1 MRPEILTLIYSLI
14 LCLVC
19 TVVSSG
25 VSVCSTDGMSIR
37 GGEYSLSNGSNVG
50 SELLYHCPDGY
61 YPYPK
66 RMHRCL
72 GNNRWSPS
80 PSRRGSECRVMTCP
94 DPSELRNGEVSPG
107 LLRYVVGDQTT
118 YECHDGY
125 AFAGSASRVC
135 QSNGKWSG
143 DTPIC
148 DHGSGHCRDPG
159 VPPGAKR
166 NGNMLDIG
174 DRVSYECSLG
184 LMLLGSKE
192 RICLEGGDWSGT
204 EPVCYSKN
212 YYDTPEEVSKYF
224 STSLENR
231 LAISGLD
238 DNTDGQQVQRSIQM
252 RQGGKLHIYIA
263 LDNSGSISRDNFT
276 VAKNCVTALIN
287 QISFFEVIPRYGIL
301 SFASEVN
308 EIVDI
313 FSPSSHSDM
322 VLQNLNNVT
331 YGKLNGT
338 GSNLSKVFKKI
349 HEKMAVFKE
358 RNELEDTQQAIIMF
372 TDGKTNMGGSAEP
385 TVIRIRNLM
394 EEIHGKDWQKYL
406 DIYVFGVGAEMNEE
420 EINKLVSKKSS
431 EKHFYKLRDDTK
443 LTSLFKMI
451 INESNSVNLCG
462 LSWDR
467 DGDDSTTSK
476 RQEYPW
482 VVTISVLVGNEH
494 SSCMGALVTPR
505 FVLTAA
511 HCFREKQI
519 DMIKV
524 KVSDQEDMTLEQK
537 PIIHPEYNVFK
548 KKDKGVS
555 EFYDYDVAL
564 LKLNSDVKRSK
575 YIRPICIP
583 CTVSSIRASGLHT
596 STTCKA
602 QEEFLLNQ
610 NSVPA
615 RFMSEWKG
623 QMYEKDVQIKL
634 KEKRESC
641 IKDAEEA
648 EGIKNY
654 KEAVTKNFLCTGGT
668 DDKVE
673 DIACKGDSGGALY
686 LKNLKRRIQVGVI
699 SWGVKDLCMGNNIPK
714 PLSTATTRDYHIN
727 LFRMQKFLKEH
738 LGEKKNETN
747 YEPLKFVD

>member
-14 LCLVC
+14 LCIVS

-66 RMHRCL
+66 LMHRCL
-72 GNNRWSPS
+72 GHNRWSPS

-94 DPSELRNGEVSPG
+94 DPSELRNGEVSPV
-107 LLRYVVGDQTT
+107 LLQYVVGAQTT

-174 DRVSYECSLG
+174 DRVTYECSLG

-231 LAISGLD
+231 LALSGLD

-263 LDNSGSISRDNFT
+263 LDNSGSISKDNFT
-276 VAKNCVTALIN
+276 VAKNCVKALIN

-301 SFASEVN
+301 TFASEVN

-322 VLQNLNNVT
+322 VLQNLNNDT

-338 GSNLSKVFKKI
+338 GSNLSRVFKKI
-349 HEKMAVFKE
+349 LEKMAVFKE

-372 TDGKTNMGGSAEP
+372 TDGNTNMGGSAEP

-394 EEIHGKDWQKYL
+394 EGIHGKDWQKYL
-406 DIYVFGVGAEMNEE
+406 D
-420 EINKLVSKKSS
+420 
-431 EKHFYKLRDDTK
+431 
-443 LTSLFKMI
+443 
-451 INESNSVNLCG
+451 ESNSVNLCG

-511 HCFREKQI
+511 HCFRDKQI

-524 KVSDQEDMTLEQK
+524 KVFDQEDMTLEQK
-537 PIIHPEYNVFK
+537 PIIHPDYDVFK

-564 LKLNSDVKRSK
+564 LKLSSDVQRSK

-583 CTVSSIRASGLHT
+583 CTISSIRASGLHT

-668 DDKVE
+668 EDKVE

-699 SWGVKDLCMGNNIPK
+699 SWGVKDLCMGNIPK

>member
-1 MRPEILTLIYSLI
+1 MRPEMLTLIYSLI
-14 LCLVC
+14 LCIVS

-66 RMHRCL
+66 LMHRCL
-72 GNNRWSPS
+72 GHNRWSPS
-80 PSRRGSECRVMTCP
+80 PSRRGSECRGTKLTMIQKTILPMLDYGDVIYRLAVMTCP
-94 DPSELRNGEVSPG
+94 DPSELRNGEVSPV
-107 LLRYVVGDQTT
+107 LLQYVVGAQTT

-174 DRVSYECSLG
+174 DRVTYECSLG

-238 DNTDGQQVQRSIQM
+238 DN
-252 RQGGKLHIYIA
+252 
-263 LDNSGSISRDNFT
+263 N
-276 VAKNCVTALIN
+276 
-287 QISFFEVIPRYGIL
+287 
-301 SFASEVN
+301 
-308 EIVDI
+308 
-313 FSPSSHSDM
+313 
-322 VLQNLNNVT
+322 
-331 YGKLNGT
+331 
-338 GSNLSKVFKKI
+338 
-349 HEKMAVFKE
+349 
-358 RNELEDTQQAIIMF
+358 
-372 TDGKTNMGGSAEP
+372 
-385 TVIRIRNLM
+385 
-394 EEIHGKDWQKYL
+394 
-406 DIYVFGVGAEMNEE
+406 IYVFGVGAKMNEE

-451 INESNSVNLCG
+451 IDESNSVDLCG

-511 HCFREKQI
+511 HCFRDKQI

-524 KVSDQEDMTLEQK
+524 KVFDQEDMTLEQK
-537 PIIHPEYNVFK
+537 PIIHPDYDVFK

-564 LKLNSDVKRSK
+564 LKLSSDVQRSK

-583 CTVSSIRASGLHT
+583 CTISSIRASGLHT

-668 DDKVE
+668 EDKVE

-699 SWGVKDLCMGNNIPK
+699 SWGVKDLCMGNIPK

>member
-14 LCLVC
+14 LCIVS

-66 RMHRCL
+66 LMHRCL
-72 GNNRWSPS
+72 GHNRWSPS

-94 DPSELRNGEVSPG
+94 DPSELRNGEVSPV
-107 LLRYVVGDQTT
+107 LLQYVVGAQTT

-174 DRVSYECSLG
+174 DRVTYECSLG

-231 LAISGLD
+231 LALSGLD

-263 LDNSGSISRDNFT
+263 LDNSGSITRDNFT
-276 VAKNCVTALIN
+276 VAKDCVKALIN
-287 QISFFEVIPRYGIL
+287 QISFFEVTPRYGIL
-301 SFASEVN
+301 TFASEVN

-331 YGKLNGT
+331 
-338 GSNLSKVFKKI
+338 
-349 HEKMAVFKE
+349 H
-358 RNELEDTQQAIIMF
+358 
-372 TDGKTNMGGSAEP
+372 GKTNMGGSAEP

-394 EEIHGKDWQKYL
+394 EGIHGKDWQKYL
-406 DIYVFGVGAEMNEE
+406 DIYVFGVGAEINEE

-451 INESNSVNLCG
+451 IDESNSVDLCG

-467 DGDDSTTSK
+467 DDDDSTTSK

-482 VVTISVLVGNEH
+482 VVTISVLVGNVH

-511 HCFREKQI
+511 HCFRDKQI

-524 KVSDQEDMTLEQK
+524 KVFDQEDMTLEQK
-537 PIIHPEYNVFK
+537 PIIHPDYDVFK

-564 LKLNSDVKRSK
+564 LKLSSDVQRSK

-583 CTVSSIRASGLHT
+583 CTISSIRASGLHT

-615 RFMSEWKG
+615 RFMSECKG

-648 EGIKNY
+648 EGITNY

-668 DDKVE
+668 EDKVE

-686 LKNLKRRIQVGVI
+686 LKNIKRRIQVGVI
-699 SWGVKDLCMGNNIPK
+699 SWGVKDLCMGNIPK
-714 PLSTATTRDYHIN
+714 PPSTATTRDYHIN

-738 LGEKKNETN
+738 LGEKKNEIN

>member
-14 LCLVC
+14 LCIVS

-66 RMHRCL
+66 LMHRCL
-72 GNNRWSPS
+72 GHNRWSPS

-94 DPSELRNGEVSPG
+94 DPSELRNGEVSPV
-107 LLRYVVGDQTT
+107 LLQYVVGAQTT

-174 DRVSYECSLG
+174 DRVTYECSLG

-231 LAISGLD
+231 LALSGLD

-263 LDNSGSISRDNFT
+263 LDNSGSITRDNFT
-276 VAKNCVTALIN
+276 VAKDCVKALIN
-287 QISFFEVIPRYGIL
+287 QISFFEVTPRYGIL
-301 SFASEVN
+301 TFASEVN

-331 YGKLNGT
+331 HGKLNGT
-338 GSNLSKVFKKI
+338 GSNLSRVFKKI
-349 HEKMAVFKE
+349 LTKMAVFKE

-394 EEIHGKDWQKYL
+394 EGIHGKDWQKYL
-406 DIYVFGVGAEMNEE
+406 D
-420 EINKLVSKKSS
+420 
-431 EKHFYKLRDDTK
+431 
-443 LTSLFKMI
+443 
-451 INESNSVNLCG
+451 ESNSVDLCG

-467 DGDDSTTSK
+467 DDDDSTTSK

-482 VVTISVLVGNEH
+482 VVTISVLVGNVH

-511 HCFREKQI
+511 HCFRDKQI

-524 KVSDQEDMTLEQK
+524 KVFDQEDMTLEQK
-537 PIIHPEYNVFK
+537 PIIHPDYDVFK

-564 LKLNSDVKRSK
+564 LKLSSDVQRSK

-583 CTVSSIRASGLHT
+583 CTISSIRASGLHT

-615 RFMSEWKG
+615 RFMSECKG

-648 EGIKNY
+648 EGITNY

-668 DDKVE
+668 EDKVE

-686 LKNLKRRIQVGVI
+686 LKNIKRRIQVGVI
-699 SWGVKDLCMGNNIPK
+699 SWGVKDLCMGNIPK
-714 PLSTATTRDYHIN
+714 PPSTATTRDYHIN

-738 LGEKKNETN
+738 LGEKKNEIN

>member
-1 MRPEILTLIYSLI
+1 MRPEMLTLIYSLI
-14 LCLVC
+14 LCIVS

-66 RMHRCL
+66 LMHRCL
-72 GNNRWSPS
+72 GHNRWSPS
-80 PSRRGSECRVMTCP
+80 PSRQGSECRVMTCP
-94 DPSELRNGEVSPG
+94 DPSELRNGEVSPV
-107 LLRYVVGDQTT
+107 LLQYVVGAQTT

-174 DRVSYECSLG
+174 DRVIYQCSLG

-231 LAISGLD
+231 LALSGLD

-263 LDNSGSISRDNFT
+263 LDNSGSISRDKFT
-276 VAKNCVTALIN
+276 VAKDCVKALIN

-301 SFASEVN
+301 TFASEVN

-338 GSNLSKVFKKI
+338 GSNLSRVFKKI
-349 HEKMAVFKE
+349 LEKMAVFKE

-394 EEIHGKDWQKYL
+394 EGIHGEDWQTYL
-406 DIYVFGVGAEMNEE
+406 D
-420 EINKLVSKKSS
+420 
-431 EKHFYKLRDDTK
+431 
-443 LTSLFKMI
+443 
-451 INESNSVNLCG
+451 ESNSVDLCG

-482 VVTISVLVGNEH
+482 VVTISVLVRNEH

-511 HCFREKQI
+511 HCFRDKQI

-524 KVSDQEDMTLEQK
+524 KVFDQEEMTLEQK
-537 PIIHPEYNVFK
+537 PIIHPDYDVIK

-564 LKLNSDVKRSK
+564 LKLSSDVQMSK

-583 CTVSSIRASGLHT
+583 CTISSIRASGLHT

-648 EGIKNY
+648 EGITNY

-668 DDKVE
+668 EDKVE

-699 SWGVKDLCMGNNIPK
+699 SWGVKDLCMGNIPK

-727 LFRMQKFLKEH
+727 LFRMQEFLKEH
-738 LGEKKNETN
+738 LGEKKEETN

>member
-14 LCLVC
+14 LCIVS

-66 RMHRCL
+66 LMHRCL
-72 GNNRWSPS
+72 GHNRWSPS

-94 DPSELRNGEVSPG
+94 DPSELRNGEVSPV
-107 LLRYVVGDQTT
+107 LLQYVVGAQTT

-174 DRVSYECSLG
+174 DRVTYECSLG

-231 LAISGLD
+231 LALSGLD

-263 LDNSGSISRDNFT
+263 LDNSGSITRDNFT
-276 VAKNCVTALIN
+276 VAKDCVKALIN
-287 QISFFEVIPRYGIL
+287 QISFFEVTPRYGIL
-301 SFASEVN
+301 TFASEVN

-331 YGKLNGT
+331 HGKLNGT
-338 GSNLSKVFKKI
+338 GSNLSRVFKKI
-349 HEKMAVFKE
+349 LTKMAVFKE

-372 TDGKTNMGGSAEP
+372 TDGN
-385 TVIRIRNLM
+385 VVVCV
-394 EEIHGKDWQKYL
+394 YL
-406 DIYVFGVGAEMNEE
+406 VLLSLWGTEH
-420 EINKLVSKKSS
+420 KSS
-431 EKHFYKLRDDTK
+431 
-443 LTSLFKMI
+443 
-451 INESNSVNLCG
+451 
-462 LSWDR
+462 
-467 DGDDSTTSK
+467 
-476 RQEYPW
+476 Q
-482 VVTISVLVGNEH
+482 LVGTFPGPH
-494 SSCMGALVTPR
+494 
-505 FVLTAA
+505 
-511 HCFREKQI
+511 
-519 DMIKV
+519 
-524 KVSDQEDMTLEQK
+524 
-537 PIIHPEYNVFK
+537 K
-548 KKDKGVS
+548 KK
-555 EFYDYDVAL
+555 
-564 LKLNSDVKRSK
+564 
-575 YIRPICIP
+575 
-583 CTVSSIRASGLHT
+583 
-596 STTCKA
+596 
-602 QEEFLLNQ
+602 
-610 NSVPA
+610 
-615 RFMSEWKG
+615 
-623 QMYEKDVQIKL
+623 
-634 KEKRESC
+634 
-641 IKDAEEA
+641 
-648 EGIKNY
+648 
-654 KEAVTKNFLCTGGT
+654 
-668 DDKVE
+668 
-673 DIACKGDSGGALY
+673 
-686 LKNLKRRIQVGVI
+686 
-699 SWGVKDLCMGNNIPK
+699 
-714 PLSTATTRDYHIN
+714 
-727 LFRMQKFLKEH
+727 
-738 LGEKKNETN
+738 
-747 YEPLKFVD
+747 

>member
-1 MRPEILTLIYSLI
+1 MGPEILTLIYSLI

-19 TVVSSG
+19 TALSVLSSG

-72 GNNRWSPS
+72 GHNRWSPS

-94 DPSELRNGEVSPG
+94 DPSVLRNGEVSPV
-107 LLRYVVGDQTT
+107 LLQYVVGNQTT

-135 QSNGKWSG
+135 KSNGKWSG

-174 DRVSYECSLG
+174 DRVTYECSLG

-204 EPVCYSKN
+204 EPVCYSKH

-276 VAKNCVTALIN
+276 VAKNCVKALIN

-313 FSPSSHSDM
+313 FSPYSHSDM

-338 GSNLSKVFKKI
+338 GSNLSRVFKRI
-349 HEKMAVFKE
+349 HGKMAVFKE

-372 TDGKTNMGGSAEP
+372 TDGNVVVCKTNMGGSAEP

-451 INESNSVNLCG
+451 IDESNSVGLCG

-467 DGDDSTTSK
+467 DGDDSTSSK

-482 VVTISVLVGNEH
+482 VVTISVEVGNEH

-519 DMIKV
+519 DRIKV
-524 KVSDQEDMTLEQK
+524 KVFNQE
-537 PIIHPEYNVFK
+537 
-548 KKDKGVS
+548 
-555 EFYDYDVAL
+555 
-564 LKLNSDVKRSK
+564 
-575 YIRPICIP
+575 
-583 CTVSSIRASGLHT
+583 
-596 STTCKA
+596 
-602 QEEFLLNQ
+602 EEFLLNQ

-668 DDKVE
+668 EDKVE
-673 DIACKGDSGGALY
+673 DVACKGDSGGALY
-686 LKNLKRRIQVGVI
+686 LKNQKRRIQVGVI

-727 LFRMQKFLKEH
+727 LFRMQKFLKMH
-738 LGEKKNETN
+738 LGEKKYVTN

>member
-1 MRPEILTLIYSLI
+1 MRPEMLTLIYSLI
-14 LCLVC
+14 LCIVS

-66 RMHRCL
+66 LMHRCL
-72 GNNRWSPS
+72 GHNRWSPS
-80 PSRRGSECRVMTCP
+80 PSRQGSECRVMTCP
-94 DPSELRNGEVSPG
+94 DPSELRNGEVSPV
-107 LLRYVVGDQTT
+107 LLQYVVGAQTT

-174 DRVSYECSLG
+174 DRVIYQCSLG

-231 LAISGLD
+231 LALSGLD

-263 LDNSGSISRDNFT
+263 LDNSGSISRDKFT
-276 VAKNCVTALIN
+276 VAKDCVKALIN

-301 SFASEVN
+301 TFASEVN

-331 YGKLNGT
+331 YGK
-338 GSNLSKVFKKI
+338 
-349 HEKMAVFKE
+349 
-358 RNELEDTQQAIIMF
+358 
-372 TDGKTNMGGSAEP
+372 TNMGGSAEP

-394 EEIHGKDWQKYL
+394 EGIHGEDWQTYL
-406 DIYVFGVGAEMNEE
+406 DIYVFGVGAEINEE

-451 INESNSVNLCG
+451 IDESNSVDLCG

-482 VVTISVLVGNEH
+482 VVTISVLVRNEH

-511 HCFREKQI
+511 HCFRDKQI

-524 KVSDQEDMTLEQK
+524 KVFDQEEMTLEQK
-537 PIIHPEYNVFK
+537 PIIHPDYDVIK

-564 LKLNSDVKRSK
+564 LKLSSDVQMSK

-583 CTVSSIRASGLHT
+583 CTISSIRASGLHT

-648 EGIKNY
+648 EGITNY

-668 DDKVE
+668 EDKVE

-699 SWGVKDLCMGNNIPK
+699 SWGVKDLCMGNIPK

-727 LFRMQKFLKEH
+727 LFRMQEFLKEH
-738 LGEKKNETN
+738 LGEKKEETN

>member
-1 MRPEILTLIYSLI
+1 MYLI
-14 LCLVC
+14 LA
-19 TVVSSG
+19 
-25 VSVCSTDGMSIR
+25 I
-37 GGEYSLSNGSNVG
+37 
-50 SELLYHCPDGY
+50 PA
-61 YPYPK
+61 
-66 RMHRCL
+66 
-72 GNNRWSPS
+72 GN
-80 PSRRGSECRVMTCP
+80 
-94 DPSELRNGEVSPG
+94 
-107 LLRYVVGDQTT
+107 
-118 YECHDGY
+118 
-125 AFAGSASRVC
+125 
-135 QSNGKWSG
+135 
-143 DTPIC
+143 
-148 DHGSGHCRDPG
+148 
-159 VPPGAKR
+159 
-166 NGNMLDIG
+166 
-174 DRVSYECSLG
+174 
-184 LMLLGSKE
+184 
-192 RICLEGGDWSGT
+192 
-204 EPVCYSKN
+204 
-212 YYDTPEEVSKYF
+212 
-224 STSLENR
+224 
-231 LAISGLD
+231 
-238 DNTDGQQVQRSIQM
+238 
-252 RQGGKLHIYIA
+252 
-263 LDNSGSISRDNFT
+263 
-276 VAKNCVTALIN
+276 
-287 QISFFEVIPRYGIL
+287 
-301 SFASEVN
+301 
-308 EIVDI
+308 
-313 FSPSSHSDM
+313 
-322 VLQNLNNVT
+322 
-331 YGKLNGT
+331 
-338 GSNLSKVFKKI
+338 
-349 HEKMAVFKE
+349 
-358 RNELEDTQQAIIMF
+358 
-372 TDGKTNMGGSAEP
+372 TNMGGSAEP

-394 EEIHGKDWQKYL
+394 EGIHGKDWQKYL
-406 DIYVFGVGAEMNEE
+406 DIYVFGVGAKMNEE

-451 INESNSVNLCG
+451 IDESNSVDLCG

-511 HCFREKQI
+511 HCFRDKQI

-524 KVSDQEDMTLEQK
+524 KVFDQEDMTLEQK
-537 PIIHPEYNVFK
+537 PIIHPDYDVFK

-564 LKLNSDVKRSK
+564 LKLSSDVQRSK

-583 CTVSSIRASGLHT
+583 CTISSIRASGLHT

-668 DDKVE
+668 EDKVE

-699 SWGVKDLCMGNNIPK
+699 SWGVKDLCMGNIPK